1 MKKENISMDYFE
13 NQEYI
18 ANRYVMKCFSVT
30 MLVFTITFVLNI
42 LKIFIIQQELMM
54 KAYIPSVIIY
64 LLVQLFLRKVSL
76 SNPKVKYIIL
86 FCIIAEFTIMGIFLT
101 YHVVLASLLPFLY
114 ATLYS

>member
-1 MKKENISMDYFE
+1 MDYFE

-42 LKIFIIQQELMM
+42 LNIFIIQQELMM

-64 LLVQLFLRKVSL
+64 LRV
-76 SNPKVKYIIL
+76 
-86 FCIIAEFTIMGIFLT
+86 
-101 YHVVLASLLPFLY
+101 
-114 ATLYS
+114 